1 MTVQIRMILVKLRLV
16 LFPLIS
22 DKTRDLI
29 KVTLA
34 ASNLHF
40 LMVSYFPKTDPCL
53 TCFFVCIILQFNYYY
68 DHHH

>member
-1 MTVQIRMILVKLRLV
+1 MMAVQIRMMLVKLRLV

-40 LMVSYFPKTDPCL
+40 LMVSYFPQTDPCL
-53 TCFFVCIILQFNYYY
+53 TCFLFVCITIQLLL
-68 DHHH
+68 